1 METSRDQGR
10 HLNVPDADYLRWPL
24 VPSAQAYAPIN
35 GDRLKGYVKEI
46 TAISRRYRDKGHQYW
61 GRIAGTDADAENAK
75 WMAAKFR
82 AAGLTNVRIQPLD
95 LPPQWMPQSWSVVVS
110 GAGKSVKLEAV
121 TPEQRLSAA
130 LSGTRDLEVVYV
142 GWGTEADFAG
152 RDVKG
157 KAAFIYSM
165 PMPGI
170 RTTSATRNGAAS
182 RAIARGAAAVFNVV
196 EMPGNVTG
204 MWSITS
210 GADRDKVPA
219 FFVGS
224 RDGAAVRDMIEGAG
238 SAAPRVKI
246 ELDIKMLPGLRTA
259 NVWGELPGTT
269 DEDIIVV
276 AHRDG
281 FYDGA
286 ADNASG
292 MATQLG
298 LAEYFAKIPAAQRR
312 RTIRFVATSG
322 HHSTAVGIQW
332 LADNKDT
339 VFAKTALL
347 INCEHTSLTQ
357 MYGPGGQVKSN
368 LQAAHSLYVTP
379 GPLTPIV
386 LDALKTFGVGT
397 RAGISASPAG
407 EIGRVYQ
414 FAPSMQ
420 IIEADFYYHTD
431 AETDDVVP
439 PSGLES
445 TTRAYAKMI
454 DEVNKV
460 SLPAIRAAAPPR
472 PSTSR

>member
-1 METSRDQGR
+1 MMKPSSRLAALASAIALTGAIGVLAQQEPARSPARRQGAAQSGGDESGPGATPY
-10 HLNVPDADYLRWPL
+10 VPDADYLRWPF

-61 GRIAGTDADAENAK
+61 GRIAGTDADAENAE

-224 RDGAAVRDMIEGAG
+224 RDGAAVRDMIEAAG
-238 SAAPRVKI
+238 STAQI
-246 ELDIKMLPGLRTA
+246 RTPFIFSFKTSPTPVMVPPVPTPA
-259 NVWGELPGTT
+259 TK
-269 DEDIIVV
+269 
-276 AHRDG
+276 
-281 FYDGA
+281 
-286 ADNASG
+286 AS
-292 MATQLG
+292 MRLNC
-298 LAEYFAKIPAAQRR
+298 L
-312 RTIRFVATSG
+312 SS
-322 HHSTAVGIQW
+322 STAVVWRCTSG
-332 LADNKDT
+332 
-339 VFAKTALL
+339 FAGLL
-347 INCEHTSLTQ
+347 NCCG
-357 MYGPGGQVKSN
+357 MK
-368 LQAAHSLYVTP
+368 
-379 GPLTPIV
+379 
-386 LDALKTFGVGT
+386 
-397 RAGISASPAG
+397 
-407 EIGRVYQ
+407 
-414 FAPSMQ
+414 
-420 IIEADFYYHTD
+420 
-431 AETDDVVP
+431 
-439 PSGLES
+439 
-445 TTRAYAKMI
+445 
-454 DEVNKV
+454 
-460 SLPAIRAAAPPR
+460 
-472 PSTSR
+472 